1 LDPASPSSWLNRLGL
16 HRRELR
22 AWALYDWANS
32 TFMTTVLLIF
42 PVYFSD
48 VAAAEFPATEATRL
62 YGIAT
67 TVSMALVALASPLL
81 GAMADYAAI
90 KKKLLAAFL
99 ALGVITTGAMALI
112 GRGDW
117 MLALSLFLLAN
128 VGVTSSL
135 VFYESLLPHI
145 ASEQEVDRVSTAG
158 YALGYLGSGL
168 LMALHLLWIQKPAL
182 FGIPSSEAAIRLAF
196 LTSAIWWAA
205 FSIPLFRRVPEPPP
219 APRPPGMGGGGLL
232 ASSFRQLGTT
242 LRELRRYRETFLFLL
257 AFLVYNDGI
266 GTIIRMAP
274 IYGRE
279 IGIERG
285 SLLISLMVV
294 QFVGIP
300 FAFLFGMLAG
310 KIGAKRAILLSLV
323 VYTGISVIGYAMK
336 TAAQF
341 FLLAVLVGMVQGGS
355 QALSRS
361 VFSTLVPKHKSS
373 EFFAFFSVFEKFA
386 GIIGPLVFSAMISAT
401 GSSRTA
407 ILFIVVFF
415 VAGGAL
421 LVFVDI
427 EKGQRAA
434 REAEAQARGPSA

>member
-1 LDPASPSSWLNRLGL
+1 
-16 HRRELR
+16 
-22 AWALYDWANS
+22 
-32 TFMTTVLLIF
+32 VLLIF

-48 VAAAEFPATEATRL
+48 VAAAGFPATEATRR

-67 TVSMALVALASPLL
+67 TFSMLLVAVASPFL
-81 GAMADYAAI
+81 G
-90 KKKLLAAFL
+90 
-99 ALGVITTGAMALI
+99 LGVLATGAMALI

-117 MLALSLFLLAN
+117 MLALTLFVLAN
-128 VGVTSSL
+128 IGVTSSL

-145 ASEQEVDRVSTAG
+145 ASEDEVDRVSTAG

-168 LMALHLLWIQKPAL
+168 LMAVHLLSIQKPAM
-182 FGIPSSEAAIRLAF
+182 FGLPNAEAAIRLAF
-196 LTSAIWWAA
+196 FTSAVWWAV
-205 FSIPLFRRVPEPPP
+205 FSIPLFRRVPEPPS
-219 APRPPGMGGGGLL
+219 APKPPEMQGRGLFS
-232 ASSFRQLGTT
+232 ASFSQLGTT
-242 LRELRRYRETFLFLL
+242 LSELRRYRETFLFLL
-257 AFLVYNDGI
+257 AFLIYNDGI

-285 SLLISLMVV
+285 SLLLSLLVV

-310 KIGAKRAILLSLV
+310 KIGAKQAILLSLV

-336 TAAQF
+336 TATQF

-361 VFSTLVPKHKSS
+361 VFSNLVPKHKSS
-373 EFFAFFSVFEKFA
+373 EFFAFYSVFEKFA
-386 GIIGPLVFSAMISAT
+386 GIIGPLVFSAMISMT

-415 VAGGAL
+415 VLGGAL

-427 EKGQRAA
+427 DKGQRAA
-434 REAEAQARGPSA
+434 REAEALARGASA